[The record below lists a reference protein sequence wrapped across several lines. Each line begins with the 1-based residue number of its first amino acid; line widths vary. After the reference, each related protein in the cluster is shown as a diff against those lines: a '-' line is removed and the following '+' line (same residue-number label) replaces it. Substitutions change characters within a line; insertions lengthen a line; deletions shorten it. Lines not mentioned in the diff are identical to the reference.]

1 MGYLKKIAAGATIA
15 GALAFAGVG
24 LATGV
29 ANADTPSP
37 HPAVLMSSFDGFP
50 LDNWGYGPYGPGYG
64 PGYGWAGGPGGY
76 GPGYGWAG
84 GPGGYGPGYG
94 YGPDYGPGGACAWI
108 PPFVSAWIPPVA
120 CGG

>member
-15 GALAFAGVG
+15 GALALAGVG

-37 HPAVLMSSFDGFP
+37 HPAVPMSYFDGFP

-76 GPGYGWAG
+76 GPGGY
-84 GPGGYGPGYG
+84 GPGGYEPGYG
-94 YGPDYGPGGACAWI
+94 SGGACAWI